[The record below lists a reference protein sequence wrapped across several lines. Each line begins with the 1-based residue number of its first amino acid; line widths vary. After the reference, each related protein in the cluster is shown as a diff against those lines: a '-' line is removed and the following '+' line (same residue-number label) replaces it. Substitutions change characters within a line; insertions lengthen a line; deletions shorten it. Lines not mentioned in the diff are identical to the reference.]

1 MASSTAPYDPLARY
15 GSGWRKTGD
24 GTYVRVV
31 VHAGRL
37 FPDSRGPLAYT
48 DKVAIVLKRMV
59 LEGSERS
66 QTQ

>member
-1 MASSTAPYDPLARY
+1 MASSAPYDPIERF

-31 VHAGRL
+31 EHEGRL
-37 FPDSRGPLAYT
+37 FPDSRGPLTYT
-48 DKVAIVLKRMV
+48 DKVAIVSKRMV
-59 LEGSERS
+59 LEGSDRS